1 MILFCSIRTAGKVQA
16 WKFTNT
22 NLAVQNE
29 VSTMH
34 VFLQVPLKCYYGITL
49 LVSTEGHIETYK
61 LLKQQPAFPAK
72 FNFLLQP
79 ALLDMIYD
87 FFWRG
92 NKIICWCV
100 WCVSGNCKYGNQN
113 LFSYWKSENVFHSFL
128 LIYCNRQFALPP
140 NPINQ

>member
-16 WKFTNT
+16 WKFTNM